1 MDPVTILKMVLGAV
15 SVAVTLALTGQLKKV
30 VASIPAVVRKFVVPV
45 IATLV
50 AAGVN
55 YLLAQAGGPGFNPYL
70 AVVYAFAAGVI
81 ANAWQAAN
89 EPAR

>member
-1 MDPVTILKMVLGAV
+1 MDPVVILKAVLAAV
-15 SVAVTLALTGQLKKV
+15 SVAVTLAVTGVLKKLI
-30 VASIPAVVRKFVVPV
+30 ANIPVVVRQFVVPI
-45 IATLV
+45 IATAI

-70 AVVYAFAAGVI
+70 AALYAFVAGVV
-81 ANAWQAAN
+81 ARAWQAAN